1 MRLTEVGKQHAEPA
15 YQATMEMFERTFKAF
30 GKQKTSQLF
39 ALMAEFNQVC
49 KKEIDNFEIK

>member
-1 MRLTEVGKQHAEPA
+1 
-15 YQATMEMFERTFKAF
+15 MFERTFKTF